1 VSPGDVQDLLFGTL
15 QGLAYSTLF
24 LLAAFIGFCI
34 VAGFSKL
41 RPTSATTMVVKSLD
55 ERVGQ
60 ERYARFLPPD
70 APRGPVDVLKAP
82 GTSSDRP
89 S

>member
-1 VSPGDVQDLLFGTL
+1 VSAGDAQDLLFGTL
-15 QGLAYSTLF
+15 QGLAFSTLF

-41 RPTSATTMVVKSLD
+41 RPTSARTMVIKSLE

-70 APRGPVDVLKAP
+70 APRGPVDVLRTP
-82 GTSSDRP
+82 GTSALRAS
-89 S
+89 

>member
-1 VSPGDVQDLLFGTL
+1 MGDVQDLLFGTL
-15 QGLAYSTLF
+15 QGLVASTLF
-24 LLAAFIGFCI
+24 LLVAFIGFCI

-41 RPTSATTMVVKSLD
+41 RPTSATTMVIKSLD

-70 APRGPVDVLKAP
+70 APRGPVDVLKTA
-82 GTSSDRP
+82 GTSAERAS
-89 S
+89 

>member
-1 VSPGDVQDLLFGTL
+1 VSAADAQNLLFGTL
-15 QGLAYSTLF
+15 QGVVFSTLF

-34 VAGFSKL
+34 VAGFTKL
-41 RPTSATTMVVKSLD
+41 RPTSATTMVIKSLD

-60 ERYARFLPPD
+60 ARFARFLPPD
-70 APRGPVDVLKAP
+70 APRGPVDVLKGP
-82 GTSSDRP
+82 GTSPPRP

>member
-1 VSPGDVQDLLFGTL
+1 
-15 QGLAYSTLF
+15 
-24 LLAAFIGFCI
+24 

-41 RPTSATTMVVKSLD
+41 RPTSATTMVIKSLD

-70 APRGPVDVLKAP
+70 APRGPVDVLKTA
-82 GTSSDRP
+82 GTSAERAS
-89 S
+89 